1 MKKEKNNRN
10 KNTVMVA
17 AALLVAAIIIIITC
31 IDPETALR
39 LVAAV
44 TIAIVYRLSKDTRS
58 EKGEEKK

>member
-17 AALLVAAIIIIITC
+17 AVLLVAAIIIITC

-44 TIAIVYRLSKDTRS
+44 TIAIVYRLSKDIKS
-58 EKGEEKK
+58 EKEGEKK

>member
-1 MKKEKNNRN
+1 MKNEKNNRR

-17 AALLVAAIIIIITC
+17 AALLVAAIIIISC

-44 TIAIVYRLSKDTRS
+44 TIAIVYRLSKDK
-58 EKGEEKK
+58 EGEKK